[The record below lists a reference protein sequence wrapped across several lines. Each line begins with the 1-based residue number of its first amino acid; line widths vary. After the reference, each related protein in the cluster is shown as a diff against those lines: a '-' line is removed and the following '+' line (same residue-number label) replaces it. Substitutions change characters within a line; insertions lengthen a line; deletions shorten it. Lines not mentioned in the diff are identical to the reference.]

1 MVVSSLELLLSILL
15 NVRWSIPTCVS
26 DSVDLL
32 LATTLSTGKAPTRIL
47 LHGVAA
53 STFHNCLFNINST
66 AVNLSDLMISDQIVG
81 DMLLLESYETKSS
94 TLASIDVLQNN
105 RINNFSKLIKVVLQ
119 LFIRQLE
126 I

>member
-1 MVVSSLELLLSILL
+1 
-15 NVRWSIPTCVS
+15 
-26 DSVDLL
+26 
-32 LATTLSTGKAPTRIL
+32 
-47 LHGVAA
+47 
-53 STFHNCLFNINST
+53 
-66 AVNLSDLMISDQIVG
+66 MISDQIVG